1 MTSEN
6 NITRESK
13 SSTNTA
19 SHTHSCYTNDIP
31 EFPSCNHEDFSVHSA
46 LCNNIAIAKDKAR
59 SYQDLTD
66 ACFGSATLENA
77 RSELITSL
85 TDVSQAKTLSGDS
98 SICMACTAHLTDRGA
113 EWYKGKLQTDL
124 WELESE
130 VAQLGLKM
138 E

>member
-1 MTSEN
+1 MTSEGN
-6 NITRESK
+6 TA

-19 SHTHSCYTNDIP
+19 SYAQTTHPNDLF
-31 EFPSCNHEDFSVHSA
+31 ESPSSENQDFASHSA
-46 LCNNIAIAKDKAR
+46 LCKNIAIARDYAR
-59 SYQDLTD
+59 SYQDLKD
-66 ACFGSATLENA
+66 AYAESSTLENA
-77 RSELITSL
+77 RSKLIVSL
-85 TDVSQAKTLSGDS
+85 TDVSQARTISGDS

-130 VAQLGLKM
+130 IAQVGLKL